1 MLVAHAKRLSRQ
13 KSTILAIFASSGWIG
28 GSAEHYL
35 IATGDDRGIRIGFS
49 AFWGRAIEVAPKKKC
64 LEFGEFGEFS
74 TSRRVH
80 CKPSSSTDRSTDQA
94 NITQPRMKSAKKSGM
109 EIGMKSKKPK
119 KPRTTRRS
127 DSLLPE
133 ELQRFQF
140 QFPLPVDTHTLTHPN
155 GQTDTDADADADTD
169 LEPATCVNPWS
180 PKLVLQLVIGNS

>member
-1 MLVAHAKRLSRQ
+1 MPRGSAGRRVRFWPSLLRM
-13 KSTILAIFASSGWIG
+13 GWIG

-64 LEFGEFGEFS
+64 LEFVEFGEFS

-109 EIGMKSKKPK
+109 KMGMKSKKPK

-140 QFPLPVDTHTLTHPN
+140 QFPLPVENTHTHIHERPK
-155 GQTDTDADADADTD
+155 QT
-169 LEPATCVNPWS
+169 LMQMQMQI
-180 PKLVLQLVIGNS
+180 LI